1 MRLALLTLTALFCAG
16 AATAQERQL
25 PRFTFWGELQTR
37 ASVGLVDRADD
48 NQERLGWGVRRAR
61 ARFVLTLSDGLGA
74 NYDVDVASGSLQ
86 SVDLFAF
93 YNATDNVRIRAGRM
107 ASAQPRAHI
116 GTLLP
121 FIDAVARPAIAER
134 WGASTIGGDGRDFG
148 LDVRYL
154 TDELELSAFLHN
166 GDGSFSTD
174 RGNVRQEI
182 SGGSATGGVDRVA
195 QAFSV
200 YGAYWPLWYSRR
212 RGGWLRELQHG
223 GRPEHR
229 PRIGRKH
236 VHELRCARVLGRRP
250 GSQPLRVKADAIGIR
265 YEGAAPN
272 GKDAFVGASLFGAI
286 GIREVAEVFVRAE
299 VLDTADRG
307 SERFYTTGAGLSVS
321 ALRGLPYHE
330 ERFTLAYANGLP
342 DTDDPVNQHLLVVQF
357 QIVFK
362 HRDSQER
369 QLLLVSN
376 TW

>member
-200 YGAYWPLWYSRR
+200 YGAYSPSVLPGVEVGGYASYNTAEGPNTD
-212 RGGWLRELQHG
+212 RGSG
-223 GRPEHR
+223 GSTYTSYAAHAYW
-229 PRIGRKH
+229 GA
-236 VHELRCARVLGRRP
+236 VP

-265 YEGAAPN
+265 YEDAAPN

-307 SERFYTTGAGLSVS
+307 SERFYTTGASLSVS

-357 QIVFK
+357 QIVF
-362 HRDSQER
+362 
-369 QLLLVSN
+369 
-376 TW
+376 